1 MQFPRLLPAVELV
14 RQTAIC
20 SSNSSSTEVA
30 VYMVY
35 LFPPTPLRSFAS
47 IQQQLLVLTTY
58 FFTHQVFYGFL
69 YPVIRS
75 TTPNFSDLIKANF
88 MLRRQSLFVLVSKCD
103 HFASCLRPLLQSEK
117 GWIIALIIKTEL
129 LLLGRPP
136 CIIIRISFV
145 CFATYSFSSC
155 T

>member
-1 MQFPRLLPAVELV
+1 
-14 RQTAIC
+14 
-20 SSNSSSTEVA
+20 
-30 VYMVY
+30 MVY

-103 HFASCLRPLLQSEK
+103 HFASCLRPLL
-117 GWIIALIIKTEL
+117 
-129 LLLGRPP
+129 
-136 CIIIRISFV
+136 
-145 CFATYSFSSC
+145 
-155 T
+155 